1 ALVAAAHRHGGVI
14 LHFGDLRKA
23 LGTVLRQ
30 VVAAFGHEL
39 DGPGVDAPRRA
50 GAGAVRLDA
59 LAAMEPGE
67 GLGHLAAVAVL
78 DADEEDAPR
87 RGDNRGHAHDSF
99 AATLQR

>member
-1 ALVAAAHRHGGVI
+1 
-14 LHFGDLRKA
+14 
-23 LGTVLRQ
+23 RQ

-99 AATLQR
+99 AATLQNGLSWTHRQVSTAIPAPSGGAVR